1 MREQDFEA
9 RREKADWVENRLLE
23 FYGPRPYDPA
33 VYETDLLGALIATVL
48 SQHTSD
54 LNSGRAYASLK
65 GSFPEGWESVRTAPV
80 EQIAEAIRCGGLA
93 DVKAA
98 RIKRLLDDI
107 RARTGA
113 THLAF
118 LRDWPC
124 DEEIARFLTSFHGI
138 GPKTAACVLLFNL
151 GRPAIPVDTH
161 VHRVAR
167 RIGLV
172 APSINAVKTQE
183 ELQRMVNPAQA
194 YSFHVHLIEHGR
206 AICHSQ
212 RPECPRCPVR
222 ERCDYYLAAG
232 HLPGARAAEKSARS
246 KNSNRR
252 KLPA

>member
-1 MREQDFEA
+1 MRETDFEA
-9 RREKADWVENRLLE
+9 RRAKAEWTEDRLLAY
-23 FYGPRPYDPA
+23 YGVRPYDPSA
-33 VYETDLLGALIATVL
+33 YETDLLGALIATVL

-65 GSFPEGWESVRTAPV
+65 AAFPQGWDTVRTAPA

-98 RIKRLLDDI
+98 RIKRLLEDI
-107 RARTGA
+107 RARTGE

-118 LRDWPC
+118 LKDWPC

-138 GPKTAACVLLFNL
+138 GPKTAACVLLFSL

-172 APSINAVKTQE
+172 APGADPGKTQE
-183 ELQRMVNPAQA
+183 ELQRMVAPAQA

-212 RPECPRCPVR
+212 RPECVKCPVR
-222 ERCDYYLAAG
+222 ERCDHYAAAG
-232 HLPGARAAEKSARS
+232 LSPERKSVEKSSVRR
-246 KNSNRR
+246 NPGRR
-252 KLPA
+252 KPSS